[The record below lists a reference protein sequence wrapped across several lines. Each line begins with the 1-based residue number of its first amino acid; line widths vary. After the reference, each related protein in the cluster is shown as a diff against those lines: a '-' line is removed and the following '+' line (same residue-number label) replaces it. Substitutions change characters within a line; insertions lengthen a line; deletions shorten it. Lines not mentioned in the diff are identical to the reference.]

1 MHASQ
6 TWRSRVP
13 FYYGWVVVAVAF
25 VTMGIGV
32 NARTSFS
39 LLYPAILDEYGWDRG
54 ATAGIFAFGFV
65 ASMLVTPFVGV
76 WMERFGP
83 QRVIPVG
90 ALTVAAGLG
99 LAPLVNS
106 LWGFYLTLG
115 VLTVCGSV
123 VVSYIGHSTFLPNW
137 FVARRGLV
145 LGITFSGVGV
155 GGVILFPLLQSFI
168 EAVGW
173 REACFGLAALIVV
186 TIVPLNVF
194 AQRRRPED
202 LGLEADGRRTQHNEA
217 PKTGEVVID
226 KAFASIEWRYARIAR
241 EPRFWAL
248 VFAFI
253 FSLFNHYAVQVHQTK
268 FFIEAGF
275 SVSESAWALGLVVLF
290 GIPGQIA
297 VGSISDR
304 IGREWGWALSMAG
317 YVICFITFLNMMD
330 GASRWQLYLCVMS
343 VGLLGAGTAP
353 LFGSIGAELFGGAY
367 FGRVFGFLGVACSI
381 GASAGAWVTGTLF
394 DVTGSYQMS
403 FSISIGFAVLS
414 SLCVFWAGPGRVRPV
429 AGRRGRHI
437 QS

>member
-1 MHASQ
+1 M
-6 TWRSRVP
+6 P

-32 NARTSFS
+32 NARTAFS

-54 ATAGIFAFGFV
+54 ATAGIFAFGFL
-65 ASMLVTPFVGV
+65 ASMLITPFVGV

-83 QRVIPVG
+83 QRVIPIG
-90 ALTVAAGLG
+90 ALSVAAGLG
-99 LAPLVNS
+99 LAPLVDS

-115 VLTVCGSV
+115 ALTVSGSV
-123 VVSYIGHSTFLPNW
+123 VVSYIGHAAFLPNW
-137 FVARRGLV
+137 FVSRRGLV

-155 GGVILFPLLQSFI
+155 GGIVLFPLLQSFI

-173 REACFGLAALIVV
+173 REACFGLAALITV
-186 TIVPLNVF
+186 TIVPLNFV

-202 LGLEADGRRTQHNEA
+202 LGLQADGRRTPSGGLHQPAEL
-217 PKTGEVVID
+217 VVD
-226 KAFASIEWRYARIAR
+226 KAFAAINWSYARIVRA
-241 EPRFWAL
+241 PRFWAL
-248 VFAFI
+248 ACAFI

-275 SVSESAWALGLVVLF
+275 SVSESAWALGMVVLF

-304 IGREWGWALSMAG
+304 IGREWGWALSMTG
-317 YVICFITFLNMMD
+317 YVICFITFLHMMD

-353 LFGSIGAELFGGAY
+353 LFGAIGAELFGGPY
-367 FGRVFGFLGVACSI
+367 FGRVFGLLGVACSI
-381 GASAGAWVTGTLF
+381 GAACGAWVTGTLY
-394 DVTGSYQMS
+394 DITGSYQAS
-403 FSISIGFAVLS
+403 FLSCIGFAVLS

-429 AGRRGRHI
+429 VGRRS
-437 QS
+437 QYPQP